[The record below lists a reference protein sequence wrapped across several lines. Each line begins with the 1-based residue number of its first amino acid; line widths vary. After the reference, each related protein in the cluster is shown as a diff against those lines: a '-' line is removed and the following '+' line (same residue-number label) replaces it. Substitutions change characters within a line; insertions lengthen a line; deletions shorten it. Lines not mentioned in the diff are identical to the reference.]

1 MSAVRLLPW
10 IVHEGVEY
18 VAGVLLILAPFLFGF
33 DETRPTVL
41 AVALGVLL
49 LLIAVISRGRLG
61 LTQSL
66 PPVVHATLDYVLA
79 GFLVLSPFLL
89 GFTENTTALTFFVLL
104 GVAHLAVTLLT
115 AFPPSEEAYG
125 ER

>member
-10 IVHEGVEY
+10 VVHEGIEY
-18 VAGVLLILAPFLFGF
+18 VAGVLLVLAPFVFGF

-41 AVALGVLL
+41 SVAIGVLVVL
-49 LLIAVISRGRLG
+49 VGVISRGRLG
-61 LTQSL
+61 ITQSL

-104 GVAHLAVTLLT
+104 GVTHLAVTLLT
-115 AFPPSEEAYG
+115 AFPVDEAAAG
-125 ER
+125 R

>member
-10 IVHEGVEY
+10 VVHEGIEY
-18 VAGVLLILAPFLFGF
+18 AAGVLLILAPFLFGF

-41 AVALGVLL
+41 AIAVGVLVL
-49 LLIAVISRGRLG
+49 LVAVISQGRLG

-89 GFTENTTALTFFVLL
+89 GFTEQTTALTFFVLL

-115 AFPPSEEAYG
+115 AFPEEAAAAG
-125 ER
+125 R

>member
-10 IVHEGVEY
+10 VVHEGLEY
-18 VAGVLLILAPFLFGF
+18 AVGVLLVLAPFLFGF
-33 DETRPTVL
+33 DETRQTVL
-41 AVALGVLL
+41 SVAIGVFVLL
-49 LLIAVISRGRLG
+49 VAVISQGRLG
-61 LTQSL
+61 VTQSL

-89 GFTENTTALTFFVLL
+89 GFREDTTALTFFVLL

-115 AFPPSEEAYG
+115 AFPVDEAAAG
-125 ER
+125 R